1 MKLFHLSDLHIGK
14 RVNEFSM
21 IEDQKYILSQ
31 ILHAAKIKKPDGILL
46 SGDIYDSTIPSAEAV
61 QVFDAFLT
69 ELSVERIPAFIISGN
84 HDSAERLA
92 FGSSLMGKSGIYF
105 SRVYD
110 GTIEKI
116 PLQDAYGTVWIH
128 LLPFLRPAVVRH
140 ALPERAEE
148 VSYVADA
155 VRIALEQGAVDENE
169 RNVLLAHQFVTGAKR
184 CEAEELQ
191 VGDLDQIPVE
201 LFEKFDYVA
210 LGHIHS
216 PQKVGRE
223 TVRYCGSPLK
233 YSFSEAGQE
242 KSITVVELKEKGT
255 VELRTIP
262 LEPLRD
268 MRKIRGTYLEVTAKS
283 FYENSNCEDY
293 LLVTLTDEEDVPD
306 GMRINPQ
313 PIHLLC
319 QPVIVVSGI
328 DHNGGI
334 TLAVKEDIC
343 HPLPHTGDIF
353 IDPAGVQWFENLLAP
368 VHPAHCFSLK
378 FRCFFRHDRTSFL
391 CCNA

>member
-169 RNVLLAHQFVTGAKR
+169 RNVLPGASVCNR
-184 CEAEELQ
+184 GETMR
-191 VGDLDQIPVE
+191 
-201 LFEKFDYVA
+201 
-210 LGHIHS
+210 
-216 PQKVGRE
+216 GRR
-223 TVRYCGSPLK
+223 T
-233 YSFSEAGQE
+233 AG
-242 KSITVVELKEKGT
+242 
-255 VELRTIP
+255 R
-262 LEPLRD
+262 
-268 MRKIRGTYLEVTAKS
+268 
-283 FYENSNCEDY
+283 
-293 LLVTLTDEEDVPD
+293 
-306 GMRINPQ
+306 
-313 PIHLLC
+313 
-319 QPVIVVSGI
+319 
-328 DHNGGI
+328 
-334 TLAVKEDIC
+334 
-343 HPLPHTGDIF
+343 
-353 IDPAGVQWFENLLAP
+353 
-368 VHPAHCFSLK
+368 
-378 FRCFFRHDRTSFL
+378 
-391 CCNA
+391 

>member
-148 VSYVADA
+148 VSYAADA

-201 LFEKFDYVA
+201 LFERFDYVA

-216 PQKVGRE
+216 PQKVGSGDGALLWIAAQIFFLGSRSGKIHHGGRAE
-223 TVRYCGSPLK
+223 RKRNSGTSNHSVR
-233 YSFSEAGQE
+233 AAA
-242 KSITVVELKEKGT
+242 
-255 VELRTIP
+255 RH
-262 LEPLRD
+262 
-268 MRKIRGTYLEVTAKS
+268 A
-283 FYENSNCEDY
+283 EN
-293 LLVTLTDEEDVPD
+293 P
-306 GMRINPQ
+306 G
-313 PIHLLC
+313 H
-319 QPVIVVSGI
+319 VSGSHGKI
-328 DHNGGI
+328 I
-334 TLAVKEDIC
+334 L
-343 HPLPHTGDIF
+343 
-353 IDPAGVQWFENLLAP
+353 
-368 VHPAHCFSLK
+368 
-378 FRCFFRHDRTSFL
+378 
-391 CCNA
+391 